1 MKSLSR
7 VLLAAYSAIL
17 TWLILFKFSVH
28 IASVL
33 NYDKRSVNLV
43 PFSNS
48 SGTSGE
54 IIDNVL
60 VFIPLGLLLAVNF
73 KHLGLWRKLLVLL
86 VFSLTMEVTQYIFA
100 IGASDITDV
109 VTNTAGGLIGL
120 TTYAL
125 GGKFISQE
133 SLDRF
138 ILTVG
143 GVLLVLFL
151 LFLGTV
157 EIRHG
162 VRYHSGSALAMPS
175 SSCW

>member
-1 MKSLSR
+1 
-7 VLLAAYSAIL
+7 
-17 TWLILFKFSVH
+17 
-28 IASVL
+28 
-33 NYDKRSVNLV
+33 
-43 PFSNS
+43 
-48 SGTSGE
+48 
-54 IIDNVL
+54 
-60 VFIPLGLLLAVNF
+60 LLLAVNF